1 MPSGDGTVLHFFFK
15 PPLKN
20 DIHQHAENMR
30 REIENLTEENNCLKA
45 KRGKGVYRSCIFMK
59 KTSDKKLAFRIRE
72 ARRILTVG
80 SLVRNSFVD
89 NWKKPHF
96 YWRA

>member
-1 MPSGDGTVLHFFFK
+1 MVRYCIFFFK

-59 KTSDKKLAFRIRE
+59 KTSDKKLAFRIGE